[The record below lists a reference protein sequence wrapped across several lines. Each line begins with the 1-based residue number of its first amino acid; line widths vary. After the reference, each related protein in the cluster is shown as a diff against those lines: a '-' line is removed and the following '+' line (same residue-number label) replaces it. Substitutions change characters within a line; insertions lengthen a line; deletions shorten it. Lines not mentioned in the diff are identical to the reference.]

1 MTMTGP
7 EDVSALI
14 ARLERLET
22 AEAARA
28 ASWRY
33 ARAVDGP
40 DFALLA
46 TVFSEDAVLMTR
58 RGPRQGREAI
68 VDYYRTALAD
78 PLARKHFLV
87 NQEVTWLEPGR
98 VLLESYFLYTYAGDD
113 TSILG
118 WGSYSDRVRVVDG
131 VGYIEE
137 KRIGID
143 VHADTRSG
151 WATA

>member
-1 MTMTGP
+1 MSEP
-7 EDVSALI
+7 EDVSALL
-14 ARLERLET
+14 ARIERLET

-40 DFALLA
+40 DFDLLA
-46 TVFSEDAVLMTR
+46 GVFSEDAVLVTR
-58 RGPRQGREAI
+58 KGPRQGRDAV

-78 PLARKHFLV
+78 PIGRKHFLV

-98 VLLESYFLYTYAGDD
+98 ALLESYFLYTYAGDD

-118 WGSYSDRVRVVDG
+118 WGSYADRVRVIDG

-137 KRIGID
+137 KRISID